1 MIWHKILSGSLTGI
15 DRSGIPVLIRHYTRK
30 EKSDRK
36 RKEKHLELS
45 SQVANPLKQKLCNSP
60 LKRRLIID
68 FCTEKRKRE
77 KEKCVEN
84 GKNGRADWN
93 LTKIRPNSRIAE
105 CINIM
110 RKSNKT
116 KETKQNKMQ
125 INKKIMQN
133 KYSYLFSLLGNISIF
148 QETYESFRVS

>member
-1 MIWHKILSGSLTGI
+1 LSGSLTGI

-60 LKRRLIID
+60 PERRLIIN
-68 FCTEKRKRE
+68 FCTEKRKMCGKRKK
-77 KEKCVEN
+77 KE
-84 GKNGRADWN
+84 RTDWN
-93 LTKIRPNSRIAE
+93 LAKIRPNSRIAE

-125 INKKIMQN
+125 MNKKIMQN
-133 KYSYLFSLLGNISIF
+133 KYSYLFSLFGNVSIF